1 MTLDLRQ
8 LRHLLALAGHGS
20 FGRAAAALGMTQPAL
35 SRSMQSLERQ
45 VGAALFDRSKS
56 GVTPTDVGRVLIL
69 RARTLVQAA
78 DELDREI
85 LQRKVP
91 GSGHV
96 SLGVGP
102 YPGETIVPAALT
114 RFVAAHPLI
123 RVRVLVRG
131 DWDELLRR
139 LRAREVD
146 FLVCE
151 LSTLDGEHDLDVAPL
166 PPHPLFCIG
175 RRGHPLSRRAVVSF
189 VHTFAYPLVAVS
201 RIPPRV
207 LEPMLATLPESNPL
221 QLGRPFP
228 AIELA
233 SLAAVKRLLA
243 DSDAIASLPL
253 PCVAEEVERG
263 TLALLLTESWLSTS
277 YGFVTLKGKVPGAAA
292 RALLE
297 RLREAEAAI
306 VREEATLVARHAP
319 AEKTPKRRR
328 KRNAG

>member
-102 YPGETIVPAALT
+102 YPGETIVPAALP
-114 RFVAAHPLI
+114 RFVATHPLV

-139 LRAREVD
+139 LRARELD
-146 FLVCE
+146 LLVCE
-151 LSTLDGEHDLDVAPL
+151 LSTLDGEHDLEVEPLLPHALFLVA
-166 PPHPLFCIG
+166 
-175 RRGHPLSRRAVVSF
+175 RRGHPLGSRADVRLALM
-189 VHTFAYPLVAVS
+189 FAYPLLALS

-207 LEPMLATLPESNPL
+207 LGPMQATVQEPDTRRP
-221 QLGRPFP
+221 GRPFP

-233 SLAAVKRLLA
+233 SLAAMKRLLA
-243 DSDAIASLPL
+243 NSDAIAPLTL
-253 PCVAEEVERG
+253 PCVADELEDG
-263 TLALLLTESWLSTS
+263 TLKVLRTESWLSTH
-277 YGFVTLKGKVPGAAA
+277 YGLVTLKGQPLSAAA

-297 RLREAEAAI
+297 QLREAEAAI
-306 VREEATLVARHAP
+306 VREEATLIARHAP